1 MVMSLVK
8 IGIFLESG
16 EVQIND
22 HALHMESD
30 LIGYKQIGCQYI
42 YLQLHI
48 HVTNQLFL
56 HGASS
61 HDCLYFVCH
70 HTFFHT
76 KNMHMASPLYVFF
89 CV

>member
-42 YLQLHI
+42 HLQLHI
-48 HVTNQLFL
+48 RVL
-56 HGASS
+56 
-61 HDCLYFVCH
+61 
-70 HTFFHT
+70 
-76 KNMHMASPLYVFF
+76 KPLRMTLCSRLNTPQGVEKGSG
-89 CV
+89 